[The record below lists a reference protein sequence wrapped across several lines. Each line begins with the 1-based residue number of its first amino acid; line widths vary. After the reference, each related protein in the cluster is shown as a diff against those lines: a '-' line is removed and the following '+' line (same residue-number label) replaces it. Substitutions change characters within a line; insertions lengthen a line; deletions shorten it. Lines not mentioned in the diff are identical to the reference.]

1 MESKKEKILWQ
12 SLKILKQTTR
22 QQRHRHSCD
31 CASVLQIPILVSLGI
46 QSFPLVLGNIL
57 DDVLGDL
64 QKATKRE
71 QEKAS
76 LRDEQFKTHLAV
88 HSLEFVTDVLGK
100 ELCTKGLLG
109 TGRLGATGNTNPQ
122 GALSDLFVTH
132 RGSCFFHSRLHNRH
146 IG

>member
-1 MESKKEKILWQ
+1 VARAIITAMESKKEKILWQ

-64 QKATKRE
+64 QNATKRE

-76 LRDEQFKTHLAV
+76 LRDEQSKRT
-88 HSLEFVTDVLGK
+88 SLFT
-100 ELCTKGLLG
+100 
-109 TGRLGATGNTNPQ
+109 
-122 GALSDLFVTH
+122 ALSSSRMCWVK
-132 RGSCFFHSRLHNRH
+132 SCAPK
-146 IG
+146 GC